1 MSGEPPP
8 WSLWPADNPAVI
20 AHVTILQGIITRLA
34 NNSAGCKT
42 WCLTLVSA
50 LLTLAGAAHLPML
63 VSFAL
68 VPVVVFG
75 YLDTMYLAQERAY
88 RRLFASVR
96 QSIRE
101 GSYTI
106 GQTYETAAPV
116 EPGSLLAALRSWSI
130 YPVYLGLLL
139 AYAVAAR
146 QGWLTLI
153 NVRIPV
159 DRDH

>member
-1 MSGEPPP
+1 
-8 WSLWPADNPAVI
+8 
-20 AHVTILQGIITRLA
+20 
-34 NNSAGCKT
+34 
-42 WCLTLVSA
+42 
-50 LLTLAGAAHLPML
+50 ML